1 MTHALRE
8 GLTPLDEERA
18 ESMAS
23 EGGRSAQAI
32 EGATTHHPRAGRLRG
47 ERPWWIA
54 LSLGALGAF
63 LAYRGVRRSL

>member
-32 EGATTHHPRAGRLRG
+32 EGGTAQRRRAGRLG
-47 ERPWWIA
+47 GDRPWWIA

-63 LAYRGVRRSL
+63 LAYRCVRRSL